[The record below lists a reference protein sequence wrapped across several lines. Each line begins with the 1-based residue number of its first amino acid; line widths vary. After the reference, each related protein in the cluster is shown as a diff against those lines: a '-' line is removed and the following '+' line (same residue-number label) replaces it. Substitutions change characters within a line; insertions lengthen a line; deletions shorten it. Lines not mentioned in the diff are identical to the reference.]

1 MDKTNKNI
9 DEMLLCVKSNNIAI
23 ADMLTAAKTDSG
35 KISGEMK
42 QYADKRT
49 CLNKEQMT
57 AYAEYA
63 RAFDSVKKLYGNAR
77 DMTTIE
83 NIYALYDPEA
93 AYSLLDDMN
102 TRQLG
107 IIEQLKSV
115 VEKAKAALKLL
126 CMEKENA

>member
-9 DEMLLCVKSNNIAI
+9 DEMLRCVKSNNIAI

-63 RAFDSVKKLYGNAR
+63 RAFDNVKKLYGNAR

-107 IIEQLKSV
+107 IIEQLKSA
-115 VEKAKAALKLL
+115 VEKAKTALKLL